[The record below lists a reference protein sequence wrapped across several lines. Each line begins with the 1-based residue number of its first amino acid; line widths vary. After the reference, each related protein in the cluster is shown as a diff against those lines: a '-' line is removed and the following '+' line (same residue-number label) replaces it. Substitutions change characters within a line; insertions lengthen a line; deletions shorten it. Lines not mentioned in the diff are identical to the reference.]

1 MCVFDFQLQD
11 ANSLEDFRR
20 LLDGEEFDFR
30 YLGPVKV
37 IGKQEPIDLYECI
50 NGDSPTLLKHKLNT
64 LETFDKGM
72 ELYFNKEFAM
82 AAVTFQTIFK
92 QNREDL
98 TAKLFLNRAAHLIT
112 QEIEDDWK
120 GVQSMTTK

>member
-1 MCVFDFQLQD
+1 MIVVQ
-11 ANSLEDFRR
+11 
-20 LLDGEEFDFR
+20 
-30 YLGPVKV
+30 
-37 IGKQEPIDLYECI
+37 
-50 NGDSPTLLKHKLNT
+50 HKLDT
-64 LETFDKGM
+64 LDTFNRGM

-82 AAVTFQTIFK
+82 AAVTFQEILK

-120 GVQSMTTK
+120 GVQSMTFK